1 MCLIVTG
8 GAGYIGSSMRAG
20 DPAVLIAEKS
30 KSKRV
35 LGWQPTRNLEVM
47 VSDTLASFE

>member
-1 MCLIVTG
+1 MRVLVTG
-8 GAGYIGSSMRAG
+8 GAVYIYSQRRAG
-20 DPAVLIAEKS
+20 DPAVLIADLS